1 MSGGM
6 KGGQKLIGPPKKATK
21 ASRAKARKHLG
32 YGLKIYGLKTAP
44 GRFAAKKLSKV
55 LGLPDVEAKAHDYL
69 LKAARG
75 AGKLLG
81 KGYNRAK
88 GLSPKPTPQRK
99 TAPKRKTATLGS
111 RSMRRTRK

>member
-1 MSGGM
+1 MARRV
-6 KGGQKLIGPPKKATK
+6 KGGQKLIGPRKKVPLAT
-21 ASRAKARKHLG
+21 RAANARR
-32 YGLKIYGLKTAP
+32 A
-44 GRFAAKKLSKV
+44 GRV
-55 LGLPDVEAKAHDYL
+55 LGKGVQGARAVANPGKFVVNKLTGGLQQKLAEKL
-69 LKAARG
+69 GRG

-81 KGYNRAK
+81 KGINRFK